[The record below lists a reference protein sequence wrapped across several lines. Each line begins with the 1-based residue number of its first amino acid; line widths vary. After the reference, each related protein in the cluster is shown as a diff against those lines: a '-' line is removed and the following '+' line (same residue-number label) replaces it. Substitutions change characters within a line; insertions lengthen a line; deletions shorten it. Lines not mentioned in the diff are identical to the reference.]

1 MKTNRRNFLKSIGKI
16 CAVLPF
22 MGNSPAVA
30 KIEATGC
37 KSDAELA
44 LAKAK
49 LKEFDEQVGRDFAEN
64 FPSSVDSLEDGL
76 KEAFCYG
83 GKLFRVFPRYFDEGY
98 VMMSIREGR
107 YGNNR
112 MITKFEFADIQF
124 RHFNCEIMLKD
135 MEKFRKNGTVSLIY

>member
-22 MGNSPAVA
+22 VGSSPAVA
-30 KIEATGC
+30 QSGTFKGQRKAPMCATEV
-37 KSDAELA
+37 AERFH
-44 LAKAK
+44 KRPGFK
-49 LKEFDEQVGRDFAEN
+49 LG
-64 FPSSVDSLEDGL
+64 EDGL
-76 KEAFCYG
+76 KEAFVYG
-83 GKLFRVFPRYFDEGY
+83 GKLFRVFPGYFDEGY

-107 YGNNR
+107 YENTR

-135 MEKFRKNGTVSLIY
+135 MEKFRKNGSNL